1 MDADLPDAAAAAPAA
16 NPPVF
21 AFYPS
26 QANIAPLDFTVADD
40 FKFFHKGIAALDIKF
55 DMTPSRLQV
64 FLSDVRSHA
73 KLFHWHD
80 IIMVPNEAGTLRN
93 IIDLYGVVTLD
104 EVRVHAASYGNLPT
118 QMARNS
124 LMMYHFLDSLLTA
137 EAKTEIP
144 GGNME
149 L

>member
-26 QANIAPLDFTVADD
+26 QANIAPNDFTVADD

-73 KLFHWHD
+73 KLFH
-80 IIMVPNEAGTLRN
+80 
-93 IIDLYGVVTLD
+93 
-104 EVRVHAASYGNLPT
+104 
-118 QMARNS
+118 
-124 LMMYHFLDSLLTA
+124 
-137 EAKTEIP
+137 
-144 GGNME
+144 
-149 L
+149 